1 MNLSSSLDL
10 KGLLAMLATV
20 GGETGTGTGT
30 QAETGI
36 VTGVPSFILNL
47 GSVTYTS

>member
-1 MNLSSSLDL
+1 MNLSSLDL

-20 GGETGTGTGT
+20 GGDKGTGT